1 MGSRKPSPDEML
13 GAGGAG
19 AGNIPS
25 RGRVAVLFV
34 SSCHKYRD

>member
-1 MGSRKPSPDEML
+1 MGSRKLSPDEML
-13 GAGGAG
+13 GGGGG